1 MRVPRGLLTPYS
13 LLLTTYYLLL
23 TPGSLL
29 CRCVCRA
36 ADAERVA
43 ALALELATGGKRGT
57 KGGKALWPHLLSS
70 SRYYGA
76 ATRVTTSS

>member
-1 MRVPRGLLTPYS
+1 MRVPRGLLTTYY
-13 LLLTTYYLLL
+13 LLLTTYDLLLTSDSLLL

-57 KGGKALWPHLLSS
+57 EGGKVLWLHLLSS
-70 SRYYGA
+70 S
-76 ATRVTTSS
+76 SSS